1 MLQPVIIMAFAN
13 EDQDQARYLNNLD
26 SEMLAVYQKLYKDF
40 QVIQIPVASKKMVR
54 DAFLTYGQ
62 RIKIFH
68 FGGHAGGRGIELQEK
83 AKENRMAFAEGIA
96 GILADCDSLEMVFLN
111 GCATNE
117 QVKYFQKAS
126 VPTVISTLEPVGDKL
141 AKEFSVHFYQA
152 LVESRPAKS
161 ISEAFAYAKN
171 CLFMDYSEQMRSPQW
186 RSLFWDEPKD
196 AGFPY
201 VLHINPQNPAAGKKT
216 YQDWIGQGGPVKLG
230 EEVKSLIS
238 SAEHPYQ
245 ESPDRHLLCDRRI
258 QEREFK
264 HLLKKRLEAEN
275 SQPLFVFVHGPNE
288 ELPVQLSDRFCT
300 FSVHEIMK
308 QLERRYSDAL
318 FAHRLVEFPAKED
331 FEASYA
337 DLPDESLREHFQ
349 VATGAPIE
357 AAGDLVRILG
367 KGKKLLVVQ
376 HNLMASYWHPKM
388 EDFLGKYI
396 DTFWQFKPGP
406 QQPEVLVII
415 NLTYNLDNRWFR
427 FKKREDKNVLKA
439 FDRIVETRERCFLLS
454 RLEEVPKDDVVD
466 WNNRFL
472 NDLSLVEELFKGK
485 HQLPM
490 EKILPRLQAAIRAR
504 KS

>member
-13 EDQDQARYLNNLD
+13 EDQDQARYLSNLD

-96 GILADCDSLEMVFLN
+96 GILADCHSLEMVFLN

-117 QVKYFQKAS
+117 QVKHFQKAQ
-126 VPTVISTLEPVGDKL
+126 VPVVISTLEPVGDKL

-152 LVESRPAKS
+152 MVEARPPKCIADAFEYAKS
-161 ISEAFAYAKN
+161 S
-171 CLFMDYSEQMRSPQW
+171 LFMDYSEQMRSPQW
-186 RSLFWDEPKD
+186 RSLFWDEPVGD
-196 AGFPY
+196 HFPY
-201 VLHINPQNPAAGKKT
+201 VLHINAKTPDAGKKS
-216 YQDWIGQGGPVKLG
+216 YQDWIASEAVSQDEIKQ
-230 EEVKSLIS
+230 LIS
-238 SAEHPYQ
+238 NPEHPYQ
-245 ESPDRHLLCDRRI
+245 ASPDRHLLCDRRV

-264 HLLKKRLEAEN
+264 HLVKKRLEAE
-275 SQPLFVFVHGPNE
+275 SSAPLFVFVHGPNE

-331 FEASYA
+331 FSSSYS
-337 DLPDESLREHFQ
+337 DLPNESLKEHFE
-349 VATGAPIE
+349 VATGANIDN
-357 AAGDLVRILG
+357 ASDLIRVLG
-367 KGKKLLVVQ
+367 RGKKLVVIQ

-388 EDFLGKYI
+388 EAFLEGYI
-396 DTFWQFKPGP
+396 DNFWQFQSGP

-415 NLTYNLDNRWFR
+415 NLTYNLDTRWFS
-427 FKKREDKNVLKA
+427 FKKREDKNVLKS
-439 FDRIVETRERCFLLS
+439 FERIVEQKERCFLLS

-472 NDLSLVEELFKGK
+472 NDLSLVDELFRGK
-485 HQLPM
+485 QQLSM
-490 EKILPRLQAAIRAR
+490 DKILPRLQAAIRANR
-504 KS
+504 S